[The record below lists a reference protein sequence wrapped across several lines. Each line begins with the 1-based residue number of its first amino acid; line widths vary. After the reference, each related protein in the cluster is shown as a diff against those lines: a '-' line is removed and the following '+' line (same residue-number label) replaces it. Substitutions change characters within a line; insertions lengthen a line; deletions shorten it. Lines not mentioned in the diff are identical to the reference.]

1 MNFSERTIQKEDI
14 YKGKIINLELHT
26 VELQNGSTSMREII
40 RHRGGVAVIALN
52 KEKEIVLVKQF
63 RKPYE
68 QAILEIPA
76 GKLEK
81 GEKPEECAVRE
92 LKEETGLSAESLTLL
107 NIMYPSPG
115 YTDEKIYI
123 FKAEGLAEG
132 SICPD
137 EDEFINVERYPL
149 YKAVEM
155 VKAGVINDAKTVIA
169 IFMAAAEIK

>member
-107 NIMYPSPG
+107 NVMYPSPG

-149 YKAVEM
+149 NKAVEM
-155 VKAGVINDAKTVIA
+155 VKSGIINDAKTVIA

>member
-92 LKEETGLSAESLTLL
+92 LKEETGLSAENLTLL
-107 NIMYPSPG
+107 NVMYPSPG

-123 FKAEGLAEG
+123 YKAEGLAEG
-132 SICPD
+132 SVCPD
-137 EDEFINVERYPL
+137 EDEFLNVERYSL
-149 YKAVEM
+149 KKAVEM
-155 VKAGVINDAKTVIA
+155 VKTGVINDAKTVIA